1 MEVEGETLL
10 EGEVEKGWG
19 EGQLLL
25 YPGEAALDCVLKFKT
40 KLKINYIA
48 GEKFKKGDNMNS
60 RGD

>member
-1 MEVEGETLL
+1 L

-40 KLKINYIA
+40 KIKIKYIA
-48 GEKFKKGDNMNS
+48 GEKFKKREKMNI
-60 RGD
+60 RGN

>member
-1 MEVEGETLL
+1 MEGETLL

-19 EGQLLL
+19 DGQLLL

-40 KLKINYIA
+40 KLKIKYTA
-48 GEKFKKGDNMNS
+48 GEKFKKRDKMNI